1 MIERFD
7 DRQQRQLALAILALL
22 VLAVLAVTAGPVWY
36 ANATRQAALDDAQ
49 ERLVRYEQIAARDR
63 ELLPQYEALR
73 RAQKSAGNQLRSD
86 TVAVAG
92 AELQRRVK
100 DIAGRYQAQI
110 VSTQIL
116 APADEQGFVR
126 VALRVRLRAELQ
138 SLLRS
143 LYDVETNDVH
153 MFIDNLSLRGSGG
166 LRQREAQ
173 NRPIEAEFDLIA
185 YMPPE
190 S

>member
-1 MIERFD
+1 MTD
-7 DRQQRQLALAILALL
+7 KLDARQQRQLAIAILALFI
-22 VLAVLAVTAGPVWY
+22 VAVLAVTAGPVWY

-49 ERLVRYEQIAARDR
+49 ARLERYEQIAARDR

-100 DIAGRYQAQI
+100 DIASRHQAQI
-110 VSTQIL
+110 ASTQIL

-143 LYDVETNDVH
+143 LYDVETDDVH
-153 MFIDNLSLRGSGG
+153 MFIDNLSLRNNAAA
-166 LRQREAQ
+166 R
-173 NRPIEAEFDLIA
+173 NFLIFTRC
-185 YMPPE
+185 PRIR
-190 S
+190 SS